1 LFLAGS
7 AIFLKKFTIISKI
20 PPTFGWLIL
29 AGLLALGFFLFQVP
43 LFMKSKSHRGFTLIE
58 LLTVIAIIGILAGML
73 FPAISSVRRKAKIAT
88 TQATFSQW
96 CAAVKSYKQ
105 AYSWYPQLGTYDTS
119 KDLLFKLEDSATA
132 LKFVKALSGKQP
144 SGSPLTT
151 DRTTLNS
158 MAQEFCAF
166 SKDDYAFYAPVIDQ
180 KPYLAD
186 KFGNINI
193 RVVFDAD
200 STGTIKNI
208 SGVAIPD
215 EISAAKSGTTLGID
229 SPKVGIPAHVVI
241 FTAASEAQSYD
252 GTTMTSLSADE
263 CADVYVIQ

>member
-1 LFLAGS
+1 LAGS

-29 AGLLALGFFLFQVP
+29 AGLLALGFYLFQVP

-58 LLTVIAIIGILAGML
+58 LLTVIAIIGILAAIL
-73 FPAISSVRRKAKIAT
+73 VPAINGVKKKAKIAT
-88 TQATFSQW
+88 TQTTFSQW
-96 CAAVKSYKQ
+96 CGAVIRYRA
-105 AYSWYPQLGTYDTS
+105 AYSFYPQLGTYDTS

-151 DRTTLNS
+151 DRATLNS
-158 MAQEFCAF
+158 MATEFCSF
-166 SKDDYAFYAPVIDQ
+166 SKDDYAFYGATIDQ

-200 STGTIKNI
+200 STGNIKNI

-215 EISAAKSGTTLGID
+215 EISSAKSGTTLGID
-229 SPKVGIPAHVVI
+229 SPKIGIPAKVII

-252 GTTMTSLSADE
+252 GTTMTPLSADE
-263 CADVYVIQ
+263 CADVHVIQ